1 MPTSGG
7 EALRPSVFKYVHQ
20 KGGSY
25 DAEEKGEH
33 MATTLLTML
42 SGHDEEEH
50 HQLEPSCKV
59 AMLLCEGA
67 FNPSIEGVICGASP
81 LIPDII
87 PRVVLLSTSDSRH
100 SVREQEQEE
109 WRRGLER
116 LRLPPPIVLPSGSMT
131 DRGNIAFDKL
141 LQDAYEAVARHPHG
155 GISHSQGRRL
165 FLRAITSRIGTF
177 WRALLHPFSMLA
189 RTLFHPL
196 ITMLPSEHT
205 NHTS

>member
-1 MPTSGG
+1 MST
-7 EALRPSVFKYVHQ
+7 

-33 MATTLLTML
+33 VATTLLTML

-67 FNPSIEGVICGASP
+67 FNPSIDGVICGASP

-87 PRVVLLSTSDSRH
+87 PRVVLLSTSGSRH

-141 LQDAYEAVARHPHG
+141 LQNAHEAVARHPHG
-155 GISHSQGRRL
+155 GISTV
-165 FLRAITSRIGTF
+165 RAEGSFFARSLPGLGPSGGLCCT
-177 WRALLHPFSMLA
+177 PSMLA
-189 RTLFHPL
+189 RTLFHP
-196 ITMLPSEHT
+196 PHHNAPFRHT